1 MTNANHLKYK
11 QHNIMQVLLF
21 TSMEENM
28 SIVRIFIFVFF
39 S

>member
-11 QHNIMQVLLF
+11 QHNIMQILLF
-21 TSMEENM
+21 TSVEENM
-28 SIVRIFIFVFF
+28 SIVRKSIFVFF